1 MLFSWTWIL
10 SSQTADSPRDSLS
23 YCLTLDFIYL
33 ITLQMLWHLMFLII
47 VNATTIF
54 PFAQGKELGVSINF
68 YLSFISTCLY
78 IQWIIKSCTFSILN
92 ISSFGATIHRIM
104 PAAPWLMA
112 LFLTHPLFYP
122 PFILINFS
130 YCRQWC
136 LSKKIQFYGFFA

>member
-1 MLFSWTWIL
+1 MLFSRTWIL

-54 PFAQGKELGVSINF
+54 PFAQGRELGVIIHF
-68 YLSFISTCLY
+68 YLPLHSMNHKVLY
-78 IQWIIKSCTFSILN
+78 ILYSEYLFLWGHHPQDYTCSSLTDGFILN
-92 ISSFGATIHRIM
+92 
-104 PAAPWLMA
+104 
-112 LFLTHPLFYP
+112 P